1 MHEQSNQLE
10 RVLRRAPVA
19 GQNYGT
25 LSWGGRSYAIAE
37 VTNIQAAQKGQIILL
52 KFEVSDG
59 LNHFEVQLTNQK
71 AI

>member
-10 RVLRRAPVA
+10 RVLRHAPVA
-19 GQNYGT
+19 GQGYGT

-37 VTNIQAAQKGQIILL
+37 VTNIQATQKGQTVLL

-59 LNHFEVQLTNQK
+59 LNHFMVILTR
-71 AI
+71 

>member
-1 MHEQSNQLE
+1 MHEQSIQLE
-10 RVLRRAPVA
+10 RLLRHAPVA
-19 GQNYGT
+19 GQSYGT

-37 VTNIQAAQKGQIILL
+37 VTNIQAAQKGQTILL
-52 KFEVSDG
+52 EFEVSDG